1 MQSLCTF
8 CVNAITEVP
17 QHLNQFLFSL
27 CFVPF
32 PINCSYECSSTP
44 PCLPSNH
51 THPFILSYTSS
62 CTFLNTSHYTVYLL
76 KMHIL
81 HLYKRTHR
89 SFKGNVIGTVPF
101 YFHIQHINLFPVKLA
116 FHFSLKSH
124 ILCLCCCIFR
134 LNAPAKSTSY
144 HNLHNQLLPSHH
156 TRSGTHWKTTNLTP
170 TAPKTLTYEHTLNAD
185 FGSCTCDTAIYAV
198 LEVYV

>member
-1 MQSLCTF
+1 
-8 CVNAITEVP
+8 
-17 QHLNQFLFSL
+17 
-27 CFVPF
+27 
-32 PINCSYECSSTP
+32 
-44 PCLPSNH
+44 
-51 THPFILSYTSS
+51 
-62 CTFLNTSHYTVYLL
+62 
-76 KMHIL
+76 MHIL
-81 HLYKRTHR
+81 HLYIRTHR
-89 SFKGNVIGTVPF
+89 SFKGNVIGTLPF
-101 YFHIQHINLFPVKLA
+101 NFHIQHINLFPVKLA

-156 TRSGTHWKTTNLTP
+156 TRSGTQWTTTNLTP

-198 LEVYV
+198 LKVYV

>member
-1 MQSLCTF
+1 MNYAPALQLVCLP
-8 CVNAITEVP
+8 IT
-17 QHLNQFLFSL
+17 HILLFSPIHL
-27 CFVPF
+27 VVPSSIHLIT
-32 PINCSYECSSTP
+32 PCTYSRCTSYI
-44 PCLPSNH
+44 
-51 THPFILSYTSS
+51 FIYA
-62 CTFLNTSHYTVYLL
+62 
-76 KMHIL
+76 HIDHSKEMFTL
-81 HLYKRTHR
+81 
-89 SFKGNVIGTVPF
+89 PF

-156 TRSGTHWKTTNLTP
+156 TRSGTHWTTTNLTP

-185 FGSCTCDTAIYAV
+185 FGTCTCDIAMYVVIN
-198 LEVYV
+198 VYV